1 LISISIDPFCS
12 TEVKDIFSGLERT
25 LGCVLPSP
33 TVTCVFGRHGMAEL
47 GTFGQNTALWK
58 LPRIAWKK

>member
-1 LISISIDPFCS
+1 
-12 TEVKDIFSGLERT
+12 LERT

-33 TVTCVFGRHGMAEL
+33 TVTCVFRRHGMAEL